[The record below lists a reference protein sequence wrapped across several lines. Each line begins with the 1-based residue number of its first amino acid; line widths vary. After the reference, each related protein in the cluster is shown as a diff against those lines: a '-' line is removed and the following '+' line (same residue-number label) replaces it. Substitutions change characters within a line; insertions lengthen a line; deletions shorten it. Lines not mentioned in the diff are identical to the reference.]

1 MRKKRILGKYL
12 YLQTKSETLK
22 PKFIKSLFVL
32 TILVSFTSCIPLKD
46 IKYIQPDEKLKLNP
60 NGTIMFNRP
69 EYHLQVNDY
78 ILIKVSTRKGVEL
91 QELQDFTTSASSVSN
106 SQGVLGKGVR
116 IQEDGNIELPRIGKI
131 YVLGLTLNEAR
142 KKIEEEF
149 YKIYEETAAYIEV
162 NMPGISFTIVGEA
175 GAGNYQVNQY
185 ELNLIEAFAM
195 AGDLSP
201 VADRNNIQIL
211 RTTPQGTQRAVVDIT
226 KESVMNSEY
235 FWIQPNDIIIV
246 NPRRQKQWG
255 IGINPLQ
262 TVTTIFGGIAS
273 IIGIYFFFKNL

>member
-1 MRKKRILGKYL
+1 MRKKIILGKYL
-12 YLQTKSETLK
+12 YLQIKSETLK

-32 TILVSFTSCIPLKD
+32 TILVSFTSCISLKD

-106 SQGVLGKGVR
+106 SQNVLGKGVR

-175 GAGNYQVNQY
+175 GSGNYQVNQY